1 MLWLMSHQMIL
12 CNPWVIIDCWISQK
26 VRLNSISLDCD
37 TQPAEE
43 LQVNESDAISDLNDP
58 AKWSVIN
65 DSLRTA
71 LVKHGPF
78 QVKNFK
84 GPKNDQNRRFS
95 STHFIRRLE
104 NGESIERQWLVY
116 STSNDTVFCFCCKL
130 FSTKAIPL
138 AECGYQN
145 WRHLPEALSGH
156 ERSSSHVEAFG
167 KWKELELR
175 LRLGVSID
183 QTNQKIQQERVEYWR
198 QILRRLISVIR
209 LIATQN
215 LALRGSSDTLLSAHN
230 GIFLKIVELLGKFD
244 PLMHEHIQ
252 RSSSKEIKTHY
263 LGKTFKM
270 K

>member
-1 MLWLMSHQMIL
+1 
-12 CNPWVIIDCWISQK
+12 V
-26 VRLNSISLDCD
+26 
-37 TQPAEE
+37 TQ
-43 LQVNESDAISDLNDP
+43 
-58 AKWSVIN
+58 
-65 DSLRTA
+65 
-71 LVKHGPF
+71 F
-78 QVKNFK
+78 F
-84 GPKNDQNRRFS
+84 
-95 STHFIRRLE
+95 
-104 NGESIERQWLVY
+104 
-116 STSNDTVFCFCCKL
+116 FCCKL

-167 KWKELELR
+167 KWKELELQ

-244 PLMHEHIQ
+244 PLMREHIQ

-263 LGKTFKM
+263 LGKNIQNELISLIVDEIKNRIINDFRSAKYYSLIADCTPDISPKEQMSIIVRFVKINSTECEVEICEHFVGFLQVDETSATALKDKIISHLESLNISIAYM
-270 K
+270 RGQGYDNGANIPVSTTGIENV